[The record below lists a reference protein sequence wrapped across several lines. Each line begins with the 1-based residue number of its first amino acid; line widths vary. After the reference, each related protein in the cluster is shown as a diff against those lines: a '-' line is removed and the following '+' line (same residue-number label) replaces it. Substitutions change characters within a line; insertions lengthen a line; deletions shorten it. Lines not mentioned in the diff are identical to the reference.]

1 MKSSIKNY
9 CDRRSAEFDLI
20 SEERK
25 TELLKLSAY
34 LSYKETDPVNLVFI
48 CTHNSRRSIFGQV
61 WAKVAAYYYGMGNVE
76 THSAGTQETKIASN
90 VVYTFSSLGFD
101 LVVAGDEENSRHFF
115 IFDERSNACVCQSK
129 TLEHHSLPESEFG
142 AIMTCTSADEAC
154 PIVSG
159 SELRLSLPFKDPKD
173 SDGTS
178 NAQQEYR
185 KCSNQIAREML
196 FTFANIRKS
205 EH

>member
-1 MKSSIKNY
+1 MKSSVKKY
-9 CDRRSAEFDLI
+9 CERRSAEFDLI
-20 SEERK
+20 PEERK

-34 LSYKETDPVNLVFI
+34 LRYKESDPVDLVFI

-61 WAKVAAYYYGMGNVE
+61 WAKVAAYYYDFANVE
-76 THSAGTQETKIASN
+76 THSAGTEETSIAGN

-101 LVVAGDEENSRHFF
+101 LMIAGEEENARHFF
-115 IFDERSNACVCQSK
+115 VFDERSNACICQSK
-129 TLEHHSLPESEFG
+129 TLDHHSIPKEEFG

-154 PIVSG
+154 PIVPG
-159 SELRLSLPFKDPKD
+159 SELRLSLPFEDPKH

-196 FTFANIRKS
+196 YTFSNV
-205 EH
+205 